1 MSWRFIAQ
9 RVLTQEILDWDVPF
23 TLMSAPVRE
32 LSGPGGMTGHIAPEY
47 ARLIA
52 DDGQPVLQ
60 EWDTAVFAEL
70 DGQIRGGGLV
80 VKTRAE
86 NGQWVVECAGYTTYP
101 HGIPFQGLIQ
111 SGTLITP
118 PDPNAGLDK
127 NHDGYIDFTDPPRSV
142 QVTDPPKPYG
152 GPRIDAYDA
161 VRQIWD
167 HLQSYDNGRLG
178 LAVDGHPAGI
188 LLGAEDGSDPYEL
201 AWWDT
206 PDSGAAID
214 NLALQVGFDYLEE
227 HAWTTISGND
237 RTIVHRLRLGTPRLG
252 RKRPDLRFAD
262 GENISALATPKAM
275 GEDFANEVLVLGR
288 GEGATMPR
296 LQLARPDGRLRRVH
310 VTVDKAAT
318 SEAALRAR
326 GNRELQSRTQGLYF
340 PMIEVRDH
348 PNAPV
353 GSWSPG
359 DDILV
364 QAHVPWVGDVEV
376 WHRVISDELRT
387 DGTVLLTLKRADA
400 LG

>member
-1 MSWRFIAQ
+1 MGWRFIAL
-9 RVLTQEILDWDVPF
+9 RVLTGQILDWDVPF
-23 TLMSAPVRE
+23 TLTSAPVRQ
-32 LSGPGGMTGHIAPEY
+32 LSGPGGMTGHIEPEY

-52 DDGQPVLQ
+52 ADGQPVLQ
-60 EWDTAVFAEL
+60 EWDTAVFAEV

-80 VKTRAE
+80 VRTRPE
-86 NGQWVVECAGYTTYP
+86 NGQWVVECAGYTSYP
-101 HGIPFQGLIQ
+101 HGLPFEGLLQ
-111 SGTLITP
+111 SGMLITP

-142 QVTDPPKPYG
+142 QVPPPPPPYG

-167 HLQSYDNGRLG
+167 HLQSYDNARLD
-178 LAVDGHPAGI
+178 LVLDQHKADI

-206 PDSGAAID
+206 PDCGNAID
-214 NLALQVGFDYLEE
+214 TIALQHEFDYLEE
-227 HAWTTISGND
+227 HSWSTTTGND

-252 RKRPDLRFAD
+252 RKRTDLRFAD
-262 GENISALATPKAM
+262 GENISATATPRAM

-310 VTVDKAAT
+310 VVADKAAT

-326 GNRELQSRTQGLYF
+326 GNRELQSRTQALYI
-340 PMIEVRDH
+340 PMLEIRDH
-348 PNAPV
+348 PNAPL

-364 QAHVPWVGDVEV
+364 QAHVPWVGDIQV
-376 WHRVISDELRT
+376 WHRIISDELRP
-387 DGTVLLTLKRADA
+387 DGTAVLTLKRSDA
-400 LG
+400 MG